1 MITISAWNW
10 VPDFARG
17 LVRDLPV
24 RWALEEAGLSY
35 TAMVIGRADQASA
48 QYGQWQPFRQVP
60 AYDDGVV
67 RLFESGAIVLY
78 IAGQSPTLLP
88 QDAALRA
95 RVTSWVIAAL
105 NTIDPVIRSFHL
117 VGDSDEAPALREKVA
132 ALLKTRLAALTEAL
146 GDKDYLTGTFSAAD
160 LMMAFVLRN
169 LRTTELVTADPI
181 LGPYLARCEARPA
194 FQRAL
199 AAQLADFL
207 PEPPAM

>member
-35 TAMVIGRADQASA
+35 TAKVIGRPDQASA
-48 QYGQWQPFRQVP
+48 QYREWQPFRQVP
-60 AYDDGVV
+60 AFDDGVV

-78 IAGQSPTLLP
+78 IAEQSRTLLP

-95 RVTSWVIAAL
+95 QATSWVIAAL
-105 NTIDPVIRSFHL
+105 NSIDPVIRSFHL
-117 VGDSDEAPALREKVA
+117 VGDSDEAPALAEKVG
-132 ALLKTRLAALTEAL
+132 ALLTTRLAAVATAL
-146 GDKDYLTGTFSAAD
+146 GDKDYLTGSFTAGD
-160 LMMAFVLRN
+160 LMMAFIMRN
-169 LRTTELVTADPI
+169 LRTTERVTADPI